1 MPKYKIT
8 STIEEFIEASDEDEA
23 KNIFFEDIE
32 SVFSSPVLNGFLF
45 ISGFEINTNK

>member
-32 SVFSSPVLNGFLF
+32 SVPQQTITTYFFDSLKVK
-45 ISGFEINTNK
+45 EVK